1 MPFASTSVGPS
12 VVVLT
17 VTPATICFGEPC
29 ADATVTGNNAATAA
43 TTMSAFKRLF
53 MSNSSNGVGALGSTI
68 EVDVVARRNQTRSET
83 RVGQPRN
90 CSTLSAAAR
99 TQSI

>member
-1 MPFASTSVGPS
+1 MPFASTSVGPR

-29 ADATVTGNNAATAA
+29 ADATASGDSAATDA

-53 MSNSSNGVGALGSTI
+53 MSNSSNGVDGSTI

-99 TQSI
+99 LG